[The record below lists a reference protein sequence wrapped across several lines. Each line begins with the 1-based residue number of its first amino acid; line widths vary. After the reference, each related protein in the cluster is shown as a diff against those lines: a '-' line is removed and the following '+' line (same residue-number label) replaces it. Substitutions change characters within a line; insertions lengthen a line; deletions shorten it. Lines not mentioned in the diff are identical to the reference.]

1 MTAFCYS
8 DLYSLWEKRG
18 DINGFNINI
27 STINDFVQSQGKT
40 ILQKPCYHD
49 DLDVNPVNMSS
60 LHFFVWSIS
69 EILFSFHSLAKCSF
83 TSFALL

>member
-27 STINDFVQSQGKT
+27 STINDFVQSLGKT
-40 ILQKPCYHD
+40 ILQKRCYHD
-49 DLDVNPVNMSS
+49 DLDVNPVDMGS
-60 LHFFVWSIS
+60 LHFLVWSIS
-69 EILFSFHSLAKCSF
+69 EIFFSFHSLAKCSF